1 MLGDECYG
9 GKNKKGEEVYWD
21 KGYNLL
27 DRAGLVEKW
36 HVIDILK
43 DVKGYLLP

>member
-21 KGYNLL
+21 WEVYCLTEQVLL
-27 DRAGLVEKW
+27 KSDM
-36 HVIDILK
+36 
-43 DVKGYLLP
+43 